1 MSPERRLLFPASS
14 SAAMRA
20 AGTWTRYSLVF
31 SPRWSARRRVPARE
45 AGLDERERGAPAP
58 STGRASGF
66 VAREHGGA
74 ATASRR
80 DASRAASARS
90 IAAR

>member
-1 MSPERRLLFPASS
+1 ME
-14 SAAMRA
+14 
-20 AGTWTRYSLVF
+20 
-31 SPRWSARRRVPARE
+31 RE
-45 AGLDERERGAPAP
+45 ASGAGSRGGPDERERGAPAP